1 MLKYNVRLMYR
12 DYTVVERIFIGKD
25 AESIIRKMKEE
36 FKNTDIINLVA
47 YYKGKYVLSYGRN

>member
-1 MLKYNVRLMYR
+1 MLKYNVKLMYR

-25 AESIIRKMKEE
+25 AENIIRKMKEE
-36 FKNTDIINLVA
+36 FKNEDIISIVA